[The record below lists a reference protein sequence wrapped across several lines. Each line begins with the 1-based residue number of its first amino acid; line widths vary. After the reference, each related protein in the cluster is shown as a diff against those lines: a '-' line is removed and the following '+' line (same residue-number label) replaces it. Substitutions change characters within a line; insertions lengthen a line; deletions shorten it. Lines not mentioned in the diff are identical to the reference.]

1 MDVIPWIK
9 GQHKG
14 VRFFYETAV
23 RNVLSAEQ
31 MKERPGGVGNSVAWL
46 VWHVARSEDMI
57 VNAILREQPQ
67 ILLQDAWQE
76 KLGIDATHI
85 GTGLGDDE
93 IGDFTDKLDPI
104 VADDYWRTVAESTY
118 EWLRTLEAS
127 DLDRIPDFD
136 KVLKAIPSVLASGD
150 SQGAIDFWN
159 GRSVAYLLGGVVINH
174 GYIHVGEMQAITG
187 RLGEQGWF

>member
-1 MDVIPWIK
+1 
-9 GQHKG
+9 
-14 VRFFYETAV
+14 
-23 RNVLSAEQ
+23 VLSAEQ

-57 VNAILREQPQ
+57 VNAIIREQPQ
-67 ILLQDAWQE
+67 ILLEDAWQE

-93 IGDFTDKLDPI
+93 VGNFTDKLDPI
-104 VADDYWRTVAESTY
+104 AADDYWRTVAESTY

>member
-57 VNAILREQPQ
+57 VNAIIREQPQ
-67 ILLQDAWQE
+67 ILLEDAWQE

-93 IGDFTDKLDPI
+93 VGNFTDKLDPI
-104 VADDYWRTVAESTY
+104 AADDYWRTVAESTY